1 MVDFGVLILMIP
13 LIPPLGVH
21 PARGNLFLGEA
32 FDFGDAAGNQQSL
45 GLVLSAWA
53 PGLGRPFWVGMIRL

>member
-1 MVDFGVLILMIP
+1 MIP

-21 PARGNLFLGEA
+21 PADRGNLFLGEA

-45 GLVLSAWA
+45 GLFLSAWA
-53 PGLGRPFWVGMIRL
+53 PGLGRLFWAGMIRP